1 MKDLKF
7 EFDFVLNSK
16 FLKELFFLNF
26 NKEGLKYIFIDYLKI
41 RLGYMFLF
49 EFWCNVFLNVCL
61 VNIVLCYIRWF
72 MKLVICMLGD
82 VCVI

>member
-41 RLGYMFLF
+41 RLSYMFLF
-49 EFWCNVFLNVCL
+49 EF
-61 VNIVLCYIRWF
+61 
-72 MKLVICMLGD
+72 
-82 VCVI
+82 